1 VDTFDSAYPTRSGR
15 HGNLFHSSGNVI
27 KLSNTQFIDS
37 FSPIDDKCNCYTCKN
52 YSIAYLHHL
61 YKMNEPTYGTLGS
74 IHNIHFIINLMSVK
88 RKQILN
94 DEI

>member
-52 YSIAYLHHL
+52 YSVAYLHHL

-74 IHNIHFIINLMSVK
+74 IHNIHFIINLMSEK
-88 RKQILN
+88 RRQILN